1 MTEQTNAINTVTTV
15 TAVTPITIDFLI
27 EHLSKPQQEEE
38 VISEEPTTIT
48 HYNNDVDIADI
59 LNIKLQSNKYKI
71 LKGMLKEELVQILL
85 KFHGTITNKTTLRK
99 KKMNELI
106 KEILDNDISLE

>member
-1 MTEQTNAINTVTTV
+1 MTEQTNAS
-15 TAVTPITIDFLI
+15 ITIDFLI
-27 EHLSKPQQEEE
+27 EHLSKPPQQHEEE

-48 HYNNDVDIADI
+48 HYNNDVDITDI
-59 LNIKLQSNKYKI
+59 LDIKLQSNKYKI

-85 KFHGTITNKTTLRK
+85 KFHGTNTNKTTLRK
-99 KKMNELI
+99 KKVDELV